1 MDYTYTSTRLTFN
14 AATTSR
20 TMTIPI
26 LEDDIVENCENIT
39 VTVTHYSSRVDIST
53 RRATVNII
61 DNDGKQLCLSYF
73 FLVNVRIFPT
83 CI

>member
-1 MDYTYTSTRLTFN
+1 MDYTYTSTHLTFN

-39 VTVTHYSSRVDIST
+39 VSITRYSSRVAIT
-53 RRATVNII
+53 TPRATVNIV
-61 DNDGKQLCLSYF
+61 DNDGK
-73 FLVNVRIFPT
+73 
-83 CI
+83 